1 MGWKRVHTAL
11 QGVSVLRS
19 RSFRHQVDRCVRAER
34 EENSLHEEQ
43 LLLLGNRDQLVE
55 LRHIEGKRLLAQ
67 NVLPAEKRAFRVLV
81 MERMR
86 RADVD
91 GIDIL
96 ATSFTLDSHPRS
108 WTYRVGVNLLIRAIS
123 LTPLQSPMFR
133 APRSRITRRTRL
145 EIV

>member
-1 MGWKRVHTAL
+1 
-11 QGVSVLRS
+11 
-19 RSFRHQVDRCVRAER
+19 VRAER

-108 WTYRVGVNLLIRAIS
+108 
-123 LTPLQSPMFR
+123 
-133 APRSRITRRTRL
+133 
-145 EIV
+145 